1 MNKLN
6 ESWDDEIKKG
16 LEYGWYSDG
25 TSLYAKTKDDMLN
38 VIDFMESEELLTKR
52 GAELITNKINQLSI
66 SEDKNIRISFPEGQM
81 KDLIIYIADANGKN
95 EEMVDAIEDF
105 YDIEDEAMAENKK
118 LNEDK
123 DEDEEKEETL
133 DGKDVTNTFKN
144 YKAFEANFGPIKIVK
159 NSYDKNYKVYRV
171 NEEDADNYIYY
182 SNDKDNIEGW
192 LYGAVQ
198 AANGKFNKL
207 KNKNEAV
214 NKSILNEET
223 SNSYTAIS
231 YYDDK
236 LRGVEDET
244 SSSDWSVITD
254 FAHDKLMGGSYVKIT
269 NTTTGKEKVISP
281 DTYQDE
287 FDGEFVVGIGELDES
302 VGDKSQEE
310 TLPEAI
316 DRASEEESSAID
328 TYDGILEKIEDDEEL
343 EEIEDDDGLKEMI
356 EEIKTDEENHKELL
370 DHYAETGEALTDE
383 ELEEL
388 DSEDD
393 ESDKDSEDLEVVEEA
408 PNVELNTTSTILN
421 GIKDEINN
429 RCKGLVTAETV
440 TIDDAVGLKL
450 TRKTDKLDL
459 ISIFDNI
466 VEVMNQH
473 KIQKGDYEI
482 ELRGDNLIL
491 AMKNMTVNEN
501 KKLEESHMDDYSAD
515 KKYKV
520 TYINGEGKEKETE
533 YKPSKNTNIAGVQ
546 KELGEKNKDF
556 FKLKEIKESKKV
568 TEDLADDNAAIL
580 EKLVNLLDD
589 IEATPENLDDNL
601 EVVENFLAENHLGVG
616 AIIPTIY
623 IVKRYNE
630 DGSTSNVG
638 RLLFYRSNGKWGFTT
653 SSFEIVSEDKEN
665 DFGDYAYS
673 KAEEL
678 VLKAVQ
684 TVNSKYNL
692 DNIVIETSP
701 EGNLHITTLDGADIC
716 TLDRSKF
723 TDEDIDDLRF
733 RGLYKE
739 LNESKEVDLQESKEE
754 YSFQEIITRM
764 ENATDYSELYD
775 AASLIVDE
783 GLRTDVELLLD
794 DCENSGDDVETA
806 YSIVCSDLL
815 DSMIGKE
822 NKLEEKLDGETS
834 YKQKFMDYC
843 EGRVADLGEVEI
855 EGIAT
860 PYDVL
865 LTYDS
870 IETFDGHK
878 ENVSVIEADPISGV
892 LGLVE
897 GNRIILE
904 SGEDMGVDLCAFSLT
919 FSKIAKSV
927 YDDIVNNWEDFYD
940 TNMKIAL
947 EKPDWVWK
955 D

>member
-25 TSLYAKTKDDMLN
+25 TSLYAKTRDDMLN
-38 VIDFMESEELLTKR
+38 VIDFMESEGNITKR
-52 GAELITNKINQLSI
+52 GAELVTNKINQLSI

-81 KDLIIYIADANGKN
+81 KDLIIYIADADGKN

-118 LNEDK
+118 LNEDF
-123 DEDEEKEETL
+123 EDEELEEL
-133 DGKDVTNTFKN
+133 
-144 YKAFEANFGPIKIVK
+144 
-159 NSYDKNYKVYRV
+159 S
-171 NEEDADNYIYY
+171 EE
-182 SNDKDNIEGW
+182 
-192 LYGAVQ
+192 
-198 AANGKFNKL
+198 
-207 KNKNEAV
+207 
-214 NKSILNEET
+214 
-223 SNSYTAIS
+223 
-231 YYDDK
+231 
-236 LRGVEDET
+236 
-244 SSSDWSVITD
+244 
-254 FAHDKLMGGSYVKIT
+254 
-269 NTTTGKEKVISP
+269 
-281 DTYQDE
+281 
-287 FDGEFVVGIGELDES
+287 
-302 VGDKSQEE
+302 EE

-316 DRASEEESSAID
+316 ERASEEESSAID
-328 TYDGILEKIEDDEEL
+328 TYEGILDKVADDEVA
-343 EEIEDDDGLKEMI
+343 DDGLKEMI

-388 DSEDD
+388 DSED
-393 ESDKDSEDLEVVEEA
+393 LEVVEEA

-440 TIDDAVGLKL
+440 AIDDAVGLKL

-520 TYINGEGKEKETE
+520 TYINGDGKEEEIE

-601 EVVENFLAENHLGVG
+601 EVIENFLAENHLGVG

-692 DNIVIETSP
+692 DNIIIETSP
-701 EGNLHITTLDGADIC
+701 EGNLHITTLDGDDIC

-783 GLRTDVELLLD
+783 GLRTDVESLITDIELLSD
-794 DCENSGDDVETA
+794 DDEISDGGVETA
-806 YSIVCSDLL
+806 CSIVCSDLL
-815 DSMIGKE
+815 NDMIDKE
-822 NKLEEKLDGETS
+822 NKLEEKLDEETS
-834 YKQKFMDYC
+834 YKQKFIDYC
-843 EGRVADLGEVEI
+843 EGKVADLGEVEI

-860 PYDVL
+860 PYDIL

-904 SGEDMGVDLCAFSLT
+904 SGEDMSVDLCAFSLT

>member
-66 SEDKNIRISFPEGQM
+66 SKDKNIRISFPEGQM
-81 KDLIIYIADANGKN
+81 KDLIIYIADADGKN

-105 YDIEDEAMAENKK
+105 YDIEDEAMTENKK
-118 LNEDK
+118 LNENK
-123 DEDEEKEETL
+123 DEELEELSE
-133 DGKDVTNTFKN
+133 
-144 YKAFEANFGPIKIVK
+144 
-159 NSYDKNYKVYRV
+159 
-171 NEEDADNYIYY
+171 
-182 SNDKDNIEGW
+182 
-192 LYGAVQ
+192 
-198 AANGKFNKL
+198 
-207 KNKNEAV
+207 
-214 NKSILNEET
+214 
-223 SNSYTAIS
+223 
-231 YYDDK
+231 
-236 LRGVEDET
+236 
-244 SSSDWSVITD
+244 
-254 FAHDKLMGGSYVKIT
+254 
-269 NTTTGKEKVISP
+269 
-281 DTYQDE
+281 
-287 FDGEFVVGIGELDES
+287 
-302 VGDKSQEE
+302 EE

-328 TYDGILEKIEDDEEL
+328 TYEGILDKVVDDEEL
-343 EEIEDDDGLKEMI
+343 EEMI

-601 EVVENFLAENHLGVG
+601 EVIENFLAENHLGVG

-623 IVKRYNE
+623 VVKRYNE

-701 EGNLHITTLDGADIC
+701 EGNLHITTLDGDDIC
-716 TLDRSKF
+716 TLDRSTF

-754 YSFQEIITRM
+754 HSFQEIITRM
-764 ENATDYSELYD
+764 KNATDYSELYD

-783 GLRTDVELLLD
+783 GLRTDVESLITDIELLSD
-794 DCENSGDDVETA
+794 DSEISDGGVETA
-806 YSIVCSDLL
+806 CSIVCSDLL

-822 NKLEEKLDGETS
+822 NKLEEKLDEETS
-834 YKQKFMDYC
+834 YKQKFIDYC
-843 EGRVADLGEVEI
+843 EGKVADLGEVEI

-904 SGEDMGVDLCAFSLT
+904 SGEDMSVDLCAFSLT

-927 YDDIVNNWEDFYD
+927 YDDIINNWEDFYD

-947 EKPDWVWK
+947 EKPDWIWK

>member
-1 MNKLN
+1 MEDKTFIVALSKKPTGELVKDEKYDAYVTDTEITQSPGGKK
-6 ESWDDEIKKG
+6 ESILYKTTSNIEEAERFGEKYDANYVADLIKKQTEEWKSAVVISVDLEELTEDFEDGEIKELSDEELEDLADEELEEISDDEIKE
-16 LEYGWYSDG
+16 LSD
-25 TSLYAKTKDDMLN
+25 
-38 VIDFMESEELLTKR
+38 EELE
-52 GAELITNKINQLSI
+52 ELSK
-66 SEDKNIRISFPEGQM
+66 
-81 KDLIIYIADANGKN
+81 
-95 EEMVDAIEDF
+95 
-105 YDIEDEAMAENKK
+105 
-118 LNEDK
+118 
-123 DEDEEKEETL
+123 
-133 DGKDVTNTFKN
+133 
-144 YKAFEANFGPIKIVK
+144 
-159 NSYDKNYKVYRV
+159 
-171 NEEDADNYIYY
+171 
-182 SNDKDNIEGW
+182 
-192 LYGAVQ
+192 
-198 AANGKFNKL
+198 
-207 KNKNEAV
+207 
-214 NKSILNEET
+214 
-223 SNSYTAIS
+223 
-231 YYDDK
+231 
-236 LRGVEDET
+236 
-244 SSSDWSVITD
+244 
-254 FAHDKLMGGSYVKIT
+254 
-269 NTTTGKEKVISP
+269 
-281 DTYQDE
+281 
-287 FDGEFVVGIGELDES
+287 
-302 VGDKSQEE
+302 EE

-316 DRASEEESSAID
+316 ERASEEESSAID
-328 TYDGILEKIEDDEEL
+328 TYEGILDTIADDEVV
-343 EEIEDDDGLKEMI
+343 DNGVKEMI
-356 EEIKTDEENHKELL
+356 EEIKADEENHKELL

-388 DSEDD
+388 DSEDN

-440 TIDDAVGLKL
+440 TIDDVVGLKL

-520 TYINGEGKEKETE
+520 TYINGDGKEEEIE

-601 EVVENFLAENHLGVG
+601 EVIENFLAENHLGVG

-623 IVKRYNE
+623 VVKRYNE

-692 DNIVIETSP
+692 DNIIIETSP
-701 EGNLHITTLDGADIC
+701 KGNLHITTLDGADIC

-764 ENATDYSELYD
+764 KNATDYSELYD

-783 GLRTDVELLLD
+783 GLRTDVESLITDIELLSD
-794 DCENSGDDVETA
+794 DDEISDGGVKTA
-806 YSIVCSDLL
+806 CSIVCSDLL

>member
-66 SEDKNIRISFPEGQM
+66 SKDKNIRISFPEGQM
-81 KDLIIYIADANGKN
+81 KDLIIYIADADGKN

-105 YDIEDEAMAENKK
+105 YDIEDEAMTENKK
-118 LNEDK
+118 LNENK
-123 DEDEEKEETL
+123 DEELEELSE
-133 DGKDVTNTFKN
+133 
-144 YKAFEANFGPIKIVK
+144 
-159 NSYDKNYKVYRV
+159 
-171 NEEDADNYIYY
+171 
-182 SNDKDNIEGW
+182 
-192 LYGAVQ
+192 
-198 AANGKFNKL
+198 
-207 KNKNEAV
+207 
-214 NKSILNEET
+214 
-223 SNSYTAIS
+223 
-231 YYDDK
+231 
-236 LRGVEDET
+236 
-244 SSSDWSVITD
+244 
-254 FAHDKLMGGSYVKIT
+254 
-269 NTTTGKEKVISP
+269 
-281 DTYQDE
+281 
-287 FDGEFVVGIGELDES
+287 
-302 VGDKSQEE
+302 EE

-328 TYDGILEKIEDDEEL
+328 TYEGILDKVADDEVV
-343 EEIEDDDGLKEMI
+343 DDGLKEMI

-429 RCKGLVTAETV
+429 RCRGLVTAETV

-601 EVVENFLAENHLGVG
+601 EVIENFLAENHLGVG

-623 IVKRYNE
+623 VVKRYNE

-701 EGNLHITTLDGADIC
+701 EGNLHITTLDGDDIC
-716 TLDRSKF
+716 TLDRSTF

-754 YSFQEIITRM
+754 HSFQEIITRM
-764 ENATDYSELYD
+764 KNATDYSELYD

-783 GLRTDVELLLD
+783 GLRTDVESLITDIELLSD
-794 DCENSGDDVETA
+794 DSEISDGGVETA
-806 YSIVCSDLL
+806 CSIVCSDLL

-822 NKLEEKLDGETS
+822 NKLEEKLDEETS
-834 YKQKFMDYC
+834 YKQKFIDYC
-843 EGRVADLGEVEI
+843 EGKVADLGEVEI

-947 EKPDWVWK
+947 EKPDWIWK